1 MKIDVC
7 NDILRVGDENDGIVK
22 YAKYYSG
29 NAISKWSIN

>member
-7 NDILRVGDENDGIVK
+7 NDILRVGDENDGIVEH
-22 YAKYYSG
+22 AKYYSG